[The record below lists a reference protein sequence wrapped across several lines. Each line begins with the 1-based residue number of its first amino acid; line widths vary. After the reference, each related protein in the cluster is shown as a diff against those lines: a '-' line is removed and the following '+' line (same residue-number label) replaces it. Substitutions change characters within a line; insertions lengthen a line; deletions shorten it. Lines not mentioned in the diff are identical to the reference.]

1 MYYDFDV
8 ASYDGDCKTRQTEDL
23 ERQHPRHRE
32 TRQDLP
38 EARLDALV
46 LPVLHLIFPVLPS
59 CLVSSISFSSCCCSF
74 DASRQQNHYCSTRSD
89 AECCDTNLDSYLR
102 AVVECK
108 LRVIQYRTITYSPI
122 STLSSY
128 EAEHSCSFL
137 RKLEEEVCDRYR

>member
-46 LPVLHLIFPVLPS
+46 LPVLRLILPVLSS
-59 CLVSSISFSSCCCSF
+59 CLVSSISSPSCCCSF
-74 DASRQQNHYCSTRSD
+74 DASRRQNYSYSIRAD
-89 AECCDTNLDSYLR
+89 VECCDINLDSYLH
-102 AVVECK
+102 VVECK
-108 LRVIQYRTITYSPI
+108 FVNRFEKISNEYVQSNLHAIKLRS
-122 STLSSY
+122 
-128 EAEHSCSFL
+128 
-137 RKLEEEVCDRYR
+137 